1 MYTIVGVVDTV
12 FRTAQNK
19 VEYWNS
25 NTWLKELVMST
36 DVQGFPYCERRNT
49 QLKKWKLLKTCL
61 WISTSCEQMKCQVVW
76 NGFKINTRWKAK
88 ETIKCD
94 I

>member
-12 FRTAQNK
+12 FWTAQNK

-49 QLKKWKLLKTCL
+49 QLKKWKLAYDSRTVVSKWNVKWYGTVLKL
-61 WISTSCEQMKCQVVW
+61 IQGERQKWL
-76 NGFKINTRWKAK
+76 
-88 ETIKCD
+88 
-94 I
+94 

>member
-12 FRTAQNK
+12 FWTAQNK
-19 VEYWNS
+19 VQYWNS

-49 QLKKWKLLKTCL
+49 QLKKWKLLKTSLLMNLNQL
-61 WISTSCEQMKCQVVW
+61 WANEMSSGMER
-76 NGFKINTRWKAK
+76 F
-88 ETIKCD
+88 
-94 I
+94 